1 MPRLTTDR
9 LELVPITLPMVEA
22 VMQGD
27 RIRAEAV
34 AGASLPLAWPGEA
47 LIARA
52 FGASLEAIRS
62 DPTRR
67 LWGDTLMIAR
77 DQPRVL
83 GSVIFHG
90 YPGDRVAEV
99 GYGVEEESQGCG
111 YATEAT
117 RACVAW
123 ALAQDGIDAVTAT
136 VFSWNRPSLRV
147 IEKLGMQQC
156 DAREHETLGEL
167 QVFILRR
174 LGGA

>member
-1 MPRLTTDR
+1 MPRLTTER
-9 LELVPITLPMVEA
+9 LDLVPMTLPMVEA

-27 RIRAEAV
+27 RARAEAV
-34 AGASLPLAWPGEA
+34 AEASLPEAWPGEA

-67 LWGDTLMIAR
+67 LWGDTLMISR
-77 DQPRVL
+77 DQPRRVI
-83 GSVIFHG
+83 GSVVFHG
-90 YPGDRVAEV
+90 FPHGGVAEV
-99 GYGVEEESQGCG
+99 GYGVEEESQSRG

-123 ALAQDGIDAVTAT
+123 ALDQAGITAVTAT
-136 VFSWNRPSLRV
+136 TFAWNRPSLRV
-147 IEKLGMQQC
+147 IAKLGMAAH

-167 QVFILRR
+167 LTFILRR
-174 LGGA
+174 G

>member
-1 MPRLTTDR
+1 MPRLSTER

-27 RIRAEAV
+27 RARAEAV
-34 AGASLPLAWPGEA
+34 AEASLPEAWPGEA

-67 LWGDTLMIAR
+67 LWGDTLLISRDPAR
-77 DQPRVL
+77 RVL
-83 GSVIFHG
+83 GSVVFHG
-90 YPGDRVAEV
+90 LPADGVAEV
-99 GYGVEEESQGCG
+99 GYGVEEESQGQG

-123 ALAQDGIDAVTAT
+123 ALAQDGIHAVAAT

-147 IEKLGMQQC
+147 VEKLGMAPHGVR
-156 DAREHETLGEL
+156 DHETLGEL
-167 QVFILRR
+167 LTFILRR
-174 LGGA
+174 T